1 MKRSDFWL
9 LVGPTWLVS
18 SQVSTGTASHVAF
31 GLWIYSILSAGV
43 ALWRETR

>member
-18 SQVSTGTASHVAF
+18 SQVTTGMESHVAF
-31 GLWIYSILSAGV
+31 GLWVYSILSACV
-43 ALWRETR
+43 ALWRESR